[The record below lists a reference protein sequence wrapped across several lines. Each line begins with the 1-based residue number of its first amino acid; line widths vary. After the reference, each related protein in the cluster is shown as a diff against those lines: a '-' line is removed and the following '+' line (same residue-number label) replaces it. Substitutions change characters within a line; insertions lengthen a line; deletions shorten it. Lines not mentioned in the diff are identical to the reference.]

1 MSKNGIKTMYITS
14 DCVKGDF
21 TVIMSVSY
29 VHCETLILFLKSDQ
43 LHFVLTAL
51 INCWEKSMVLP
62 GINEMFTKKK
72 KNGLLLK
79 FCYKVF
85 KEKYMNEKISLEN
98 YLWILMDY

>member
-1 MSKNGIKTMYITS
+1 
-14 DCVKGDF
+14 
-21 TVIMSVSY
+21 
-29 VHCETLILFLKSDQ
+29 
-43 LHFVLTAL
+43 
-51 INCWEKSMVLP
+51 MVLP

-79 FCYKVF
+79 FCHKVF